1 MIIMDKF
8 QKRICKLSKQL
19 ENCLV
24 IGQGFGHLDRLVE
37 IFQTVFVIDDHR
49 PEFKSRNLVYKEK
62 LDDVFSITGITAVF
76 FDLDKVSELE
86 RASKIWN
93 KYKSFVIIEGDT
105 PIGRDKSGSLYRLGY
120 RCTSLQG
127 YFHVWEKIK

>member
-8 QKRICKLSKQL
+8 QKRVCKLSKQL

-24 IGQGFGHLDRLVE
+24 IGQGFGHLDKLVE
-37 IFQTVFVIDDHR
+37 IFQTVFVIDECR
-49 PEFKSRNLVYKEK
+49 PEFKARNLVYKEK
-62 LDDVFSITGITAVF
+62 FDDVHSITAITVVF

-86 RASKIWN
+86 KVSEIWYR
-93 KYKSFVIIEGDT
+93 YKSVIIIEGDT

-120 RCTSLQG
+120 GCTSLQG